1 MKFFKNKLAVT
12 IVVLSVTFLSLIVY
26 SVKRD
31 SRSFVE
37 SGVGTALNPIQKVFY
52 SLNNTVKDF
61 IDFSTNFSK
70 VKEENEELTKRN
82 NELESMA
89 IEYNSL
95 KNENERL
102 KELVNF
108 KDQKSEYEYITCNI
122 TGKSGN
128 NFLDGYTIDR
138 GEKDGL
144 QRGMVVVASKG
155 LVGQVTSVAS
165 NWAMVQSLNNENI
178 AVAALVEST
187 RETVGIV
194 TGYRDSNGRLLAKVY
209 NLPLTSDV
217 KIGDNILTSGNGNI
231 YPKDIK
237 IGKVIE
243 VKEDKAKLMKVAI
256 VEPYV
261 EFNKL
266 EELMIIV
273 PKDKRDI
280 KY

>member
-108 KDQKSEYEYITCNI
+108 KDQKSEYEYLTCNI
-122 TGKSGN
+122 IGKSGN

>member
-122 TGKSGN
+122 IGKSGN